1 MSYAL
6 VIPKHLVRE
15 MYFIREETGVSIRK
29 QIIQAIEAH
38 IDDKDKQAMS
48 CDNNPL
54 VFKKVDDRTY
64 RTFNER
70 TGRFHN
76 LELGIDMMYLDDVNQ
91 KLNPHIK

>member
-15 MYFIREETGVSIRK
+15 MYFIREKTGISIRK

-38 IDDKDKQAMS
+38 IDRKENQSIDCDQRSSLSFKQI
-48 CDNNPL
+48 DE
-54 VFKKVDDRTY
+54 
-64 RTFNER
+64 RTFGAFNTK

-76 LELGIDMMYLDDVNQ
+76 LELGVDIV
-91 KLNPHIK
+91 